1 MVTHKRNEETM
12 MQLIIQTAEKDDR
25 IRGVIMNGSRASPSA
40 LKDRFQD
47 YDIVYI
53 VTNVAPFVEDEKWID
68 RFGEILISQTP
79 DKMDNHWPNNQ
90 GQFTYLMLFTDQN
103 RIDLKLIQS
112 SKFLTM
118 SPDSQSII
126 LLDKDHLLGNLKA
139 PSDEDYLPK
148 PPTEI
153 EFLNCCN
160 EFLWVSTYV
169 AKGIYRKQLT
179 YAKYMSEQIIKNE
192 LIKLLTWD
200 AGIQTNCAIP
210 SGHHGKYLEKYTDP
224 KIWSKFCQ
232 TYTGADY
239 EEIWDGLFVMCELFD
254 QFALK
259 ISSYYQFAYDK
270 DQYENV
276 ISYLRTV
283 RTWEGRNSGV

>member
-1 MVTHKRNEETM
+1 MIAHKRNEETM

-53 VTNVAPFVEDEKWID
+53 VTNVAPFVENEKWLD
-68 RFGEILISQTP
+68 RFGEMLISQTP
-79 DKMDNHWPNNQ
+79 DKMDNRWPRNQ
-90 GQFTYLMLFTDQN
+90 GQFTYLMLFADQN

-118 SPDSQSII
+118 SPDSQSIV
-126 LLDKDHLLGNLKA
+126 LLDKDHLLGNLKE

-148 PPTEI
+148 LPTEI

-169 AKGIYRKQLT
+169 AKGIYRQQLT
-179 YAKYMSEQIIKNE
+179 YAKHMSEQVIKNE
-192 LIKLLTWD
+192 LIKLLTWE
-200 AGIQTNCAIP
+200 AGIQTNCTIP
-210 SGHHGKYLEKYTDP
+210 LGHYGKYLEKYTDP
-224 KIWSKFCQ
+224 TIWSKFCQ
-232 TYTGADY
+232 TYTGTDY
-239 EEIWDGLFVMCELFD
+239 EEIWDGLFVMCQLFH

-259 ISSYYQFAYDK
+259 ISSHYQFAYNQDEYK
-270 DQYENV
+270 SIV
-276 ISYLRTV
+276 SYLQSV
-283 RTWEGRNSGV
+283 RAWNE